1 MADKASM
8 KKSIYG
14 SWDEDT
20 VNTFK
25 KWQRRTIL
33 ITMIGYAAFYLVRK
47 NFSLAMP
54 GMTAE
59 YGISNTSFGIV
70 IGIGSLIYG
79 LSRFLNGFLADR
91 VSARLLMST
100 GLLLCALANIAFGF
114 GYDLSYLVTDAD
126 DGPQV
131 VNTLIMIMGITI
143 IVNQYFQGMGFPP
156 CARTLPQWIHP
167 SELATKMSIWN
178 TSHSIGAACAVV
190 VCGYIMAH
198 FGIDMS
204 HDPDVV
210 AGIATNLGISQDDP
224 EGMKRVM
231 EYASHTGAWKWCF
244 WIPAI
249 VSLVTSVWL
258 FFGLKDS
265 PSKVGLPELPGT
277 ETTHGNDSEAKANR
291 RFMMYMVFRNPYIWI
306 LCIANLFVYVM
317 RMGILD
323 WGPKFLTE
331 SRGMSIVNA
340 GWSVALFEICAV
352 AGMLVAGWMT
362 DRFFKGKAHHTCVYC
377 MVGATIFMGIF
388 VLFPDLPAV
397 VSSACLALS
406 GFCIYGPQA
415 LVGVAIANQATK
427 DLSATAN
434 GLNGI
439 LGYLGSFFSALG
451 VGILADHFGWDTVFM
466 AIICAGV
473 VGGVIFS
480 LMWKAPRDGYGRARK
495 FE

>member
-1 MADKASM
+1 
-8 KKSIYG
+8 
-14 SWDEDT
+14 
-20 VNTFK
+20 
-25 KWQRRTIL
+25 
-33 ITMIGYAAFYLVRK
+33 
-47 NFSLAMP
+47 
-54 GMTAE
+54 
-59 YGISNTSFGIV
+59 
-70 IGIGSLIYG
+70 
-79 LSRFLNGFLADR
+79 
-91 VSARLLMST
+91 
-100 GLLLCALANIAFGF
+100 
-114 GYDLSYLVTDAD
+114 
-126 DGPQV
+126 
-131 VNTLIMIMGITI
+131 
-143 IVNQYFQGMGFPP
+143 
-156 CARTLPQWIHP
+156 
-167 SELATKMSIWN
+167 
-178 TSHSIGAACAVV
+178 
-190 VCGYIMAH
+190 
-198 FGIDMS
+198 
-204 HDPDVV
+204 
-210 AGIATNLGISQDDP
+210 
-224 EGMKRVM
+224 
-231 EYASHTGAWKWCF
+231 
-244 WIPAI
+244 
-249 VSLVTSVWL
+249 
-258 FFGLKDS
+258 
-265 PSKVGLPELPGT
+265 
-277 ETTHGNDSEAKANR
+277 
-291 RFMMYMVFRNPYIWI
+291 MYMVFRNPYIWI
-306 LCIANLFVYVM
+306 LCISNLFVYVM

-331 SRGMSIVNA
+331 SRGMSIVSA
-340 GWSVALFEICAV
+340 GWSVALFEICAI

-466 AIICAGV
+466 VIICAGV

>member
-1 MADKASM
+1 M
-8 KKSIYG
+8 KESIYG
-14 SWDEDT
+14 SWDKET
-20 VNTFK
+20 VDNFK
-25 KWQRRTIL
+25 RWQRRTIL
-33 ITMIGYAAFYLVRK
+33 ITMIGYAAFYFVRK

-59 YGISNTSFGIV
+59 FGISNTSFGIV

-79 LSRFLNGFLADR
+79 LSRFLNGFVADR
-91 VSARLLMST
+91 VSSRILMST
-100 GLLLCALANIAFGF
+100 GLMLCALANIAFGF
-114 GYDLSYLVTDAD
+114 GYDLSYLVTGAS

-131 VNTLIMIMGITI
+131 VNTLVMIMGITI

-190 VCGYIMAH
+190 VCGYIMGH
-198 FGIDMS
+198 FGSDMS
-204 HDPDVV
+204 GNPEVV
-210 AGIATNLGISQDDP
+210 ANIAANLGISADDA
-224 EGMKRVM
+224 EGMERVM
-231 EYASHTGAWKWCF
+231 GYASHVGAWKWCF

-249 VSLVTSVWL
+249 VALLTSAWL
-258 FFGLKDS
+258 MLRMKDS
-265 PSKVGLPELPGT
+265 PATVGLPELPGT
-277 ETTHGNDSEAKANR
+277 STGKSKGAKDSKSDR
-291 RFMMYMVFRNPYIWI
+291 RFMMHMVFRNPYVWL

-331 SRGMSIVNA
+331 SRGMSIVSA
-340 GWSVALFEICAV
+340 GWSVAMFEICAII
-352 AGMLVAGWMT
+352 GMLVAGWAT
-362 DRFFKGKAHHTCVYC
+362 DRFLGGKAHRTCVFC
-377 MVGATIFMGIF
+377 MVGATVFMGIF
-388 VLFPDLPAV
+388 VMFPQLPTI
-397 VSSACLALS
+397 VSTIFLAMS

-439 LGYLGSFFSALG
+439 LGYIGSFLSALG
-451 VGILADHFGWDTVFM
+451 VGILADHFGWNTVFVV
-466 AIICAGV
+466 IICVGA
-473 VGGVIFS
+473 VGGLVFA
-480 LMWKAPRDGYGRARK
+480 LMWRAPRDGYERANNFK
-495 FE
+495 

>member
-1 MADKASM
+1 MADESPM

-100 GLLLCALANIAFGF
+100 GLLLCALANVAFGF
-114 GYDLSYLVTDAD
+114 GYDLSYLVTGSG

-131 VNTLIMIMGITI
+131 VNTLVMLMGITI

-167 SELATKMSIWN
+167 SELATKMSVWN

-210 AGIATNLGISQDDP
+210 AGIAANLGISQDDP

-249 VSLVTSVWL
+249 VSLATSVWL

-277 ETTHGNDSEAKANR
+277 EITHGNDSGTKANR

-317 RMGILD
+317 RMGIL
-323 WGPKFLTE
+323 L
-331 SRGMSIVNA
+331 
-340 GWSVALFEICAV
+340 
-352 AGMLVAGWMT
+352 
-362 DRFFKGKAHHTCVYC
+362 
-377 MVGATIFMGIF
+377 
-388 VLFPDLPAV
+388 
-397 VSSACLALS
+397 
-406 GFCIYGPQA
+406 GPQVPDGKQGNVHRECR
-415 LVGVAIANQATK
+415 LVSCPFRNLCYCRDACGRMDDRQ
-427 DLSATAN
+427 
-434 GLNGI
+434 
-439 LGYLGSFFSALG
+439 
-451 VGILADHFGWDTVFM
+451 
-466 AIICAGV
+466 
-473 VGGVIFS
+473 IFQ
-480 LMWKAPRDGYGRARK
+480 G
-495 FE
+495 